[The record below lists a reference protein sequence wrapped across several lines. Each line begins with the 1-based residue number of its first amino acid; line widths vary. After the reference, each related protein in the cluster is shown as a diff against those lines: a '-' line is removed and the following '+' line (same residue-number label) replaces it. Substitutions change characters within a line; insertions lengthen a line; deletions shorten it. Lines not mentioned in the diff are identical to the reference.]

1 MAISGRHCRCEP
13 AADKMVCTDCVCSG
27 AQRAPCRPAVLA
39 ASILWHK
46 AAGFVI
52 ARRRG
57 DKNGGI
63 LHEKAIPILLVVFL
77 CLLVAFSAVCEY
89 RQQHPVPE
97 EMLVSFESHGKC
109 WFKNAE
115 GETLECEGTNYSGD
129 MQVIDASIGGFS
141 ASYFSL
147 TVPYSKRLEASLENA
162 GPDSFISVG
171 SDLGGWAVL
180 GSGVQRTIFT
190 DSGVETTGENM
201 EYSIRFFSIEEF
213 YLEVTGSGESHI
225 RYVRKG
231 GKLYLTAQDAAF
243 TVEFK
248 SFLEEG
254 SMDSMDFSAGE
265 TCTIR
270 IRDGGMEFVR

>member
-1 MAISGRHCRCEP
+1 M
-13 AADKMVCTDCVCSG
+13 K
-27 AQRAPCRPAVLA
+27 
-39 ASILWHK
+39 
-46 AAGFVI
+46 
-52 ARRRG
+52 
-57 DKNGGI
+57 
-63 LHEKAIPILLVVFL
+63 KAIPILLVVFL

-201 EYSIRFFSIEEF
+201 DYTVRACVVDDL
-213 YLEVTGSGESHI
+213 YLEATGSGESHI
-225 RYVRKG
+225 RCVQRG
-231 GKLYLTAQDAAF
+231 GKLYLTAQDAAL
-243 TVEFK
+243 TVKIE
-248 SFLEEG
+248 SYLETEPL
-254 SMDSMDFSAGE
+254 DSMALSAGE

-270 IRDGGMEFVR
+270 IRDDGMEFVR

>member
-1 MAISGRHCRCEP
+1 M
-13 AADKMVCTDCVCSG
+13 K
-27 AQRAPCRPAVLA
+27 
-39 ASILWHK
+39 
-46 AAGFVI
+46 
-52 ARRRG
+52 
-57 DKNGGI
+57 
-63 LHEKAIPILLVVFL
+63 KAIPILLVVFL

-201 EYSIRFFSIEEF
+201 DYTVRACVVDDF
-213 YLEVTGSGESHI
+213 YLEATGSGESHI
-225 RYVRKG
+225 RCVQRG
-231 GKLYLTAQDAAF
+231 GKLYLTAQDAAL
-243 TVEFK
+243 TVKIE
-248 SFLEEG
+248 SYLETEPL
-254 SMDSMDFSAGE
+254 DSMALSAGE

-270 IRDGGMEFVR
+270 IRDDGMEFVR

>member
-1 MAISGRHCRCEP
+1 M
-13 AADKMVCTDCVCSG
+13 K
-27 AQRAPCRPAVLA
+27 
-39 ASILWHK
+39 
-46 AAGFVI
+46 
-52 ARRRG
+52 
-57 DKNGGI
+57 
-63 LHEKAIPILLVVFL
+63 KAIPILLVVFL

-89 RQQHPVPE
+89 RQQHPEPE

-147 TVPYSKRLEASLENA
+147 TVPYSKRIEASLENA

-201 EYSIRFFSIEEF
+201 EYSIQFFSIEEF

-225 RYVRKG
+225 RCVQRG
-231 GKLYLTAQDAAF
+231 GKLYLTAQDAAL
-243 TVEFK
+243 TVKIE
-248 SFLEEG
+248 SYLETEPL
-254 SMDSMDFSAGE
+254 DSMALSAGE

>member
-1 MAISGRHCRCEP
+1 M
-13 AADKMVCTDCVCSG
+13 K
-27 AQRAPCRPAVLA
+27 
-39 ASILWHK
+39 
-46 AAGFVI
+46 
-52 ARRRG
+52 
-57 DKNGGI
+57 
-63 LHEKAIPILLVVFL
+63 KAIPILLVVFL

-97 EMLVSFESHGKC
+97 ELWLSFDANSAYR
-109 WFKNAE
+109 FRNAK
-115 GETLECEGTNYSGD
+115 GETLEYDDLDFSGD
-129 MQVIDASIGGFS
+129 MQIIDSVLGGVD
-141 ASYFSL
+141 APPYFYL
-147 TVPYSKRLEASLENA
+147 TLPYSKRIEASLENA
-162 GPDSFISVG
+162 RPDSIISVG
-171 SDLGGWAVL
+171 SDLGTWGVL
-180 GSGVQRTIFT
+180 GSGVQRAIFT

-225 RYVRKG
+225 RCVRKG

>member
-1 MAISGRHCRCEP
+1 M
-13 AADKMVCTDCVCSG
+13 K
-27 AQRAPCRPAVLA
+27 
-39 ASILWHK
+39 
-46 AAGFVI
+46 
-52 ARRRG
+52 
-57 DKNGGI
+57 
-63 LHEKAIPILLVVFL
+63 KAIPILLVVFL

-201 EYSIRFFSIEEF
+201 DYTVRACVVDDF
-213 YLEVTGSGESHI
+213 YLEATGSGESHI

-231 GKLYLTAQDAAF
+231 GKLYLTAQDAAL
-243 TVEFK
+243 TVKIE
-248 SFLEEG
+248 SYLETEPL
-254 SMDSMDFSAGE
+254 DSMALSAGE

-270 IRDGGMEFVR
+270 IRDDGMEFVR

>member
-1 MAISGRHCRCEP
+1 M
-13 AADKMVCTDCVCSG
+13 K
-27 AQRAPCRPAVLA
+27 
-39 ASILWHK
+39 
-46 AAGFVI
+46 
-52 ARRRG
+52 
-57 DKNGGI
+57 
-63 LHEKAIPILLVVFL
+63 KAIPISLVVFL

-97 EMLVSFESHGKC
+97 ELWLSFDANSAYRFRTAK
-109 WFKNAE
+109 
-115 GETLECEGTNYSGD
+115 GETLEYDDLDFSGD
-129 MQVIDASIGGFS
+129 MQIIDSVLGGVD
-141 ASYFSL
+141 APPYFYL
-147 TVPYSKRLEASLENA
+147 TLPYSKRLEADFVDG
-162 GPDSFISVG
+162 GPDAYVRVST
-171 SDLGGWAVL
+171 DLALWGVE

-225 RYVRKG
+225 RCVRKG

>member
-1 MAISGRHCRCEP
+1 M
-13 AADKMVCTDCVCSG
+13 K
-27 AQRAPCRPAVLA
+27 
-39 ASILWHK
+39 
-46 AAGFVI
+46 
-52 ARRRG
+52 
-57 DKNGGI
+57 
-63 LHEKAIPILLVVFL
+63 KAIPILLVVFL

-201 EYSIRFFSIEEF
+201 DYTVRACVVDDL
-213 YLEVTGSGESHI
+213 YLEATGSGESHI
-225 RYVRKG
+225 RCVQRG
-231 GKLYLTAQDAAF
+231 GKLYLTAQDAAL
-243 TVEFK
+243 TVKIE
-248 SFLEEG
+248 SYLETEPL
-254 SMDSMDFSAGE
+254 DSMALSAGE

>member
-1 MAISGRHCRCEP
+1 
-13 AADKMVCTDCVCSG
+13 
-27 AQRAPCRPAVLA
+27 
-39 ASILWHK
+39 
-46 AAGFVI
+46 
-52 ARRRG
+52 
-57 DKNGGI
+57 
-63 LHEKAIPILLVVFL
+63 
-77 CLLVAFSAVCEY
+77 
-89 RQQHPVPE
+89 
-97 EMLVSFESHGKC
+97 MLVSFESHGKC

-147 TVPYSKRLEASLENA
+147 TVPYSKRLEADFVDG
-162 GPDSFISVG
+162 GPDAYIRVST
-171 SDLGGWAVL
+171 DLALWGVE
-180 GSGVQRTIFT
+180 GSGIESAVFT
-190 DSGVETTGENM
+190 GSGIEITGENM
-201 EYSIRFFSIEEF
+201 DYTVRACVVDDL
-213 YLEVTGSGESHI
+213 YLEATGSGESHI
-225 RYVRKG
+225 RCVQRG

>member
-1 MAISGRHCRCEP
+1 M
-13 AADKMVCTDCVCSG
+13 K
-27 AQRAPCRPAVLA
+27 
-39 ASILWHK
+39 
-46 AAGFVI
+46 
-52 ARRRG
+52 
-57 DKNGGI
+57 
-63 LHEKAIPILLVVFL
+63 KAIPILLIVFL

-97 EMLVSFESHGKC
+97 ELWLSFDANSAYR
-109 WFKNAE
+109 FRNAK
-115 GETLECEGTNYSGD
+115 GETLEYDDLDFSGD
-129 MQVIDASIGGFS
+129 MQIIDSVLGGVD
-141 ASYFSL
+141 APPYFYL
-147 TVPYSKRLEASLENA
+147 TLPYSKRIEASLENA
-162 GPDSFISVG
+162 RPDSIISVG
-171 SDLGGWAVL
+171 SNLGTWGVL
-180 GSGVQRTIFT
+180 GSGVQRAIFT

-201 EYSIRFFSIEEF
+201 EYSVRFFSIEEF

-225 RYVRKG
+225 RCVRKG

>member
-1 MAISGRHCRCEP
+1 M
-13 AADKMVCTDCVCSG
+13 K
-27 AQRAPCRPAVLA
+27 
-39 ASILWHK
+39 
-46 AAGFVI
+46 
-52 ARRRG
+52 
-57 DKNGGI
+57 
-63 LHEKAIPILLVVFL
+63 KAIPILLVVFL

-180 GSGVQRTIFT
+180 GSGVQRTKFT

>member
-1 MAISGRHCRCEP
+1 M
-13 AADKMVCTDCVCSG
+13 K
-27 AQRAPCRPAVLA
+27 
-39 ASILWHK
+39 
-46 AAGFVI
+46 
-52 ARRRG
+52 
-57 DKNGGI
+57 
-63 LHEKAIPILLVVFL
+63 KAIPILLVVFL

-89 RQQHPVPE
+89 RQQHPEPE

-147 TVPYSKRLEASLENA
+147 TVPYSKRLEADFVDG
-162 GPDSFISVG
+162 GPDAYVRVST
-171 SDLGGWAVL
+171 DLALWGVE
-180 GSGVQRTIFT
+180 GSGIQRAVFT
-190 DSGVETTGENM
+190 GSGIETTGENM
-201 EYSIRFFSIEEF
+201 DYTVRACVVDDL
-213 YLEVTGSGESHI
+213 YLEATGSGESHI
-225 RYVRKG
+225 RCVQRG

>member
-1 MAISGRHCRCEP
+1 M
-13 AADKMVCTDCVCSG
+13 K
-27 AQRAPCRPAVLA
+27 
-39 ASILWHK
+39 
-46 AAGFVI
+46 
-52 ARRRG
+52 
-57 DKNGGI
+57 
-63 LHEKAIPILLVVFL
+63 KAIPILLIVFL

-97 EMLVSFESHGKC
+97 ELWLSFDANSAYR
-109 WFKNAE
+109 FRNAK
-115 GETLECEGTNYSGD
+115 GETLEYDDLDFSGD
-129 MQVIDASIGGFS
+129 MQIIDSVLGGVD
-141 ASYFSL
+141 APPYFYL
-147 TVPYSKRLEASLENA
+147 TLPYSKRIEASLENA
-162 GPDSFISVG
+162 RPDCIFSDG
-171 SDLGGWAVL
+171 SRLGTGGVL
-180 GSGVQRTIFT
+180 GSGVQRAIFT

-201 EYSIRFFSIEEF
+201 EYSVRFFSIEEF

-225 RYVRKG
+225 RCVRKG

>member
-1 MAISGRHCRCEP
+1 M
-13 AADKMVCTDCVCSG
+13 K
-27 AQRAPCRPAVLA
+27 
-39 ASILWHK
+39 
-46 AAGFVI
+46 
-52 ARRRG
+52 
-57 DKNGGI
+57 
-63 LHEKAIPILLVVFL
+63 KAIPILLVVFL

-180 GSGVQRTIFT
+180 GSGVQRAVFT
-190 DSGVETTGENM
+190 GSGIETTGENM
-201 EYSIRFFSIEEF
+201 DYTVRACVVDDLC
-213 YLEVTGSGESHI
+213 LEATGSGESHI
-225 RYVRKG
+225 RCVQRG
-231 GKLYLTAQDAAF
+231 GKLYLTAQDAAL
-243 TVEFK
+243 TVKIE
-248 SFLEEG
+248 SYLETEPL
-254 SMDSMDFSAGE
+254 DSMALSAGE

-270 IRDGGMEFVR
+270 IRDDGMEFVR

>member
-1 MAISGRHCRCEP
+1 M
-13 AADKMVCTDCVCSG
+13 K
-27 AQRAPCRPAVLA
+27 
-39 ASILWHK
+39 
-46 AAGFVI
+46 
-52 ARRRG
+52 
-57 DKNGGI
+57 
-63 LHEKAIPILLVVFL
+63 KAIPILLIVFL

-97 EMLVSFESHGKC
+97 ELWLSFDANSAYR
-109 WFKNAE
+109 FRNAK

-147 TVPYSKRLEASLENA
+147 TVPYSKRIEASVENA
-162 GPDSFISVG
+162 GSDSIISVG
-171 SDLGGWAVL
+171 SDLGMWGVL
-180 GSGVQRTIFT
+180 GSGVQRAIFT
-190 DSGVETTGENM
+190 DSGVEATGENM
-201 EYSIRFFSIEEF
+201 EYSVRFFFIEEF

-225 RYVRKG
+225 RCVRKG

-243 TVEFK
+243 TVKFK

>member
-1 MAISGRHCRCEP
+1 M
-13 AADKMVCTDCVCSG
+13 K
-27 AQRAPCRPAVLA
+27 
-39 ASILWHK
+39 
-46 AAGFVI
+46 
-52 ARRRG
+52 
-57 DKNGGI
+57 
-63 LHEKAIPILLVVFL
+63 KAIPILLVVFL

-147 TVPYSKRLEASLENA
+147 TVPYSKRLEADFVDG
-162 GPDSFISVG
+162 GPDAYVRVST
-171 SDLGGWAVL
+171 DLALWGVE

-213 YLEVTGSGESHI
+213 YLEATGSGESHI
-225 RYVRKG
+225 RCVQRS
-231 GKLYLTAQDAAF
+231 GKLYLTAQDAAL
-243 TVEFK
+243 TVKIE
-248 SFLEEG
+248 SYLETEPL
-254 SMDSMDFSAGE
+254 DSMALSAGE

>member
-1 MAISGRHCRCEP
+1 M
-13 AADKMVCTDCVCSG
+13 K
-27 AQRAPCRPAVLA
+27 
-39 ASILWHK
+39 
-46 AAGFVI
+46 
-52 ARRRG
+52 
-57 DKNGGI
+57 
-63 LHEKAIPILLVVFL
+63 KAIPILLIVFL

-97 EMLVSFESHGKC
+97 ELWLSFDANSAYR
-109 WFKNAE
+109 FRNAK
-115 GETLECEGTNYSGD
+115 GETLEYDDLDFSGD

-201 EYSIRFFSIEEF
+201 EYSVRFFSIEEF

-225 RYVRKG
+225 RCVRKG

-270 IRDGGMEFVR
+270 IRDDGMEFVR